1 MILSNNFA
9 HRARYAI
16 ASAVLLLAAAHTAE
30 ARTLAEVKSVGTISM
45 CANRDAL
52 PYASNKPETPGFQ
65 IEIGRAIAEGLG
77 VPLNIEWIL
86 PRRRANVVN
95 CDMLLDNINDDEVN
109 EGRMRLSRPY
119 QRSGLAL
126 GLRNDSE
133 PVNDYTELKKGQKI
147 GVMINSYAA
156 MVLGKAGKSFSPYA
170 FQSDMVEDLQK
181 GELYGAAVSA
191 ATMSYYISQ
200 HPESGLRLVHAFD
213 SVPQLTWE
221 VSVGLR
227 KADSALVEA
236 VNQIL
241 DKLISDGTLTR
252 IYAKYGVEHR
262 IP

>member
-1 MILSNNFA
+1 MG
-9 HRARYAI
+9 AI
-16 ASAVLLLAAAHTAE
+16 AGGALLLAFAHTAV
-30 ARTLAEVKSVGTISM
+30 ARTLAEVKSLGAITM

-52 PYASNKPETPGFQ
+52 PYASNKTETPGFQ

-77 VPLNIEWIL
+77 VPLSIEWIL

-95 CDMLLDNINDDEVN
+95 CDMLLDNINDAEVN

-119 QRSGLAL
+119 QKSGIAL

-133 PVNDYTELKKGQKI
+133 PINDFTELKKGQKI

-191 ATMSYYISQ
+191 ATMSYYIRE
-200 HPESGLRLVHAFD
+200 HPESGLHLVHAFD

-227 KADSALVEA
+227 KSDAALVDA
-236 VNQIL
+236 VNEIL